1 MRKVME
7 VMIDLNTFADGALAE
22 RFHQEFERVM
32 ENMADLNTDPKKA
45 RKIVLT
51 LSFAGDKKRDVW
63 NCQVQATSKLA
74 PTEAVE
80 SKILLDMDQNGNL
93 VGQELA
99 SGIQGQFYMDLQ
111 GDVKTDV
118 GQPVEE
124 VEEVEEKE
132 QNQAAEKQTVVIDYM
147 KSKSN

>member
-1 MRKVME
+1 
-7 VMIDLNTFADGALAE
+7 
-22 RFHQEFERVM
+22 
-32 ENMADLNTDPKKA
+32 
-45 RKIVLT
+45 
-51 LSFAGDKKRDVW
+51 RDVW

-132 QNQAAEKQTVVIDYM
+132 QNQAADKQTVVIDYM

>member
-1 MRKVME
+1 
-7 VMIDLNTFADGALAE
+7 DGALAE

-124 VEEVEEKE
+124 VEEKE

>member
-1 MRKVME
+1 ME

-74 PTEAVE
+74 STEAVE
-80 SKILLDMDQNGNL
+80 SKILLDMDQHGNL

-124 VEEVEEKE
+124 VEEKE

>member
-1 MRKVME
+1 ME

-118 GQPVEE
+118 GQSVEE
-124 VEEVEEKE
+124 VEEVE
-132 QNQAAEKQTVVIDYM
+132 QNKAAEKQTVVIDYLKT
-147 KSKSN
+147 KSK

>member
-1 MRKVME
+1 MRKIME

-124 VEEVEEKE
+124 VEEKE

>member
-1 MRKVME
+1 ME

-118 GQPVEE
+118 GQSVEE
-124 VEEVEEKE
+124 VEEVD
-132 QNQAAEKQTVVIDYM
+132 QNKAAEKQTVVIDYLKT
-147 KSKSN
+147 KSK

>member
-1 MRKVME
+1 ME

-118 GQPVEE
+118 GQSVEE
-124 VEEVEEKE
+124 VEEVE
-132 QNQAAEKQTVVIDYM
+132 QNQTAENQAVVIDYL
-147 KSKSN
+147 KTKSN

>member
-1 MRKVME
+1 
-7 VMIDLNTFADGALAE
+7 DGALAE

-111 GDVKTDV
+111 GDVKTDI
-118 GQPVEE
+118 GQP

-132 QNQAAEKQTVVIDYM
+132 QNQAAEKQTVVIDYL
-147 KSKSN
+147 KTKSN

>member
-1 MRKVME
+1 ME

-118 GQPVEE
+118 GHP

-132 QNQAAEKQTVVIDYM
+132 QDQAADKQTVVIDYM

>member
-1 MRKVME
+1 
-7 VMIDLNTFADGALAE
+7 MIDLNTFADGALAE

-32 ENMADLNTDPKKA
+32 ENMNDLNTDPKKA

-99 SGIQGQFYMDLQ
+99 SGVKGQFYMDLE

-118 GQPVEE
+118 GNSVEE
-124 VEEVEEKE
+124 AEV
-132 QNQAAEKQTVVIDYM
+132 AAQSETADKQIVVIDYL
-147 KSKSN
+147 KTKSN

>member
-1 MRKVME
+1 VREEME

-45 RKIVLT
+45 RKIVIT

-124 VEEVEEKE
+124 VEEVE
-132 QNQAAEKQTVVIDYM
+132 QNKAADKQTVVIDYLKT
-147 KSKSN
+147 KSK

>member
-1 MRKVME
+1 ME

-80 SKILLDMDQNGNL
+80 SKILLDMDQNGKL

>member
-1 MRKVME
+1 MRKTME

-32 ENMADLNTDPKKA
+32 QNMADLNTDPKKA

-124 VEEVEEKE
+124 VEEVE
-132 QNQAAEKQTVVIDYM
+132 QNKAADKQTVVIDYM
-147 KSKSN
+147 KTKSN

>member
-1 MRKVME
+1 MREIME

>member
-1 MRKVME
+1 MRKTME

-32 ENMADLNTDPKKA
+32 QNMADLNTDPKKA

-99 SGIQGQFYMDLQ
+99 SGIQRQFYMDLQ

-124 VEEVEEKE
+124 VEEVE
-132 QNQAAEKQTVVIDYM
+132 QNKAADKQTVVIDYM
-147 KSKSN
+147 KTKSN

>member
-1 MRKVME
+1 MRKIME

-132 QNQAAEKQTVVIDYM
+132 QNQAADKQTVVIDYM

>member
-1 MRKVME
+1 MRKIME

-111 GDVKTDV
+111 GDVKTDI
-118 GQPVEE
+118 GQP

-132 QNQAAEKQTVVIDYM
+132 QNQAAEKQTVVIDYL
-147 KSKSN
+147 KTKSN

>member
-1 MRKVME
+1 MREIME

-124 VEEVEEKE
+124 VEEKE
-132 QNQAAEKQTVVIDYM
+132 QNQVAEKQTVVIDYM

>member
-1 MRKVME
+1 
-7 VMIDLNTFADGALAE
+7 DLNTFADGALAE

-124 VEEVEEKE
+124 VEEKE

>member
-1 MRKVME
+1 
-7 VMIDLNTFADGALAE
+7 
-22 RFHQEFERVM
+22 
-32 ENMADLNTDPKKA
+32 
-45 RKIVLT
+45 
-51 LSFAGDKKRDVW
+51 
-63 NCQVQATSKLA
+63 QATSKLA

-124 VEEVEEKE
+124 KE
-132 QNQAAEKQTVVIDYM
+132 QNQAADKQTVVIDYM